1 MLTMEQ
7 YIKAKKLNKDDL
19 ENLSV
24 STAEVNGEE
33 VLKIPYCDERGFLLC
48 TRYRLSLKGKNRFLW
63 KKGDKVFLY
72 GLNTLQDATEED
84 PVFIVEG
91 ETDYFTLE
99 HHLFYAIG
107 VPGAGNW
114 NEARDAPHLAR
125 FKQIYVVMEPDDGG
139 KLLVKKLGDSTL
151 SDRIKV
157 IKLKG
162 YKDVNEL
169 HIANQKGF
177 EKAFKKAIKKA
188 IPISDMFPSNDR
200 IEKGNRN
207 IQLTSIAGKLRAK
220 SKNKA
225 HIRKKLKTINKDKC
239 NPPLPDKELEA
250 IVNSISKYPKGT
262 AFPNTN
268 NSFKK
273 FSDDILENTETF
285 HTATNELYVVT
296 NFANRRETLPI
307 KSSEFSAL
315 IQLQYYNAT
324 KSMVG
329 QSELTTLT
337 GILNAKAQFDS
348 PEKAVHIRI
357 AGSEGAVYVDLANKR
372 RQIVKITPDGW
383 EIVKQSPYYFVRPN
397 GMTNLPRPKHSTK
410 KSRLKKLFATD
421 GILISAWLLGA
432 MNPEGPY
439 PILVLQGGPGSAK
452 STTTRLIKELIDP
465 NEATIRAHPSSFRDM
480 MISAK
485 NSWVLAFD
493 NLSEIPRWLSDA
505 FCQLST
511 GGGYA
516 VRKQY
521 TNSSEQI
528 FNAKRPVILN
538 GIDYLT
544 GRSDLADR
552 SIIIELPAISDGDR
566 LAEKAIWQTF
576 NKRKAYICGELFDG
590 ISQAL
595 KNLEDVDLKY
605 TPRMADFTRWVV
617 AGEPAMYWKNGLF
630 LKEYE
635 DNQQV
640 RNRIS
645 LYNDDMAT
653 YLLDFMSNKKSW
665 KGTADDLIGALKGH
679 SFNQNPEKNKIP
691 SSPVVLAKKLRR
703 ATHVLEESGLKVTFD
718 RSSTKRKIKIK
729 WRKKQVK

>member
-1 MLTMEQ
+1 ME
-7 YIKAKKLNKDDL
+7 IKKRLLVLVGVLMVVFVGASLVLAEGLPSWVNQNCQKSESGDSWLFSGSVYDMSLVNIAVPL
-19 ENLSV
+19 ARSSALSNMATSIGVAVNSSV
-24 STAEVNGEE
+24 SQ
-33 VLKIPYCDERGFLLC
+33 KIE
-48 TRYRLSLKGKNRFLW
+48 
-63 KKGDKVFLY
+63 
-72 GLNTLQDATEED
+72 
-84 PVFIVEG
+84 
-91 ETDYFTLE
+91 
-99 HHLFYAIG
+99 
-107 VPGAGNW
+107 
-114 NEARDAPHLAR
+114 
-125 FKQIYVVMEPDDGG
+125 
-139 KLLVKKLGDSTL
+139 
-151 SDRIKV
+151 
-157 IKLKG
+157 
-162 YKDVNEL
+162 
-169 HIANQKGF
+169 
-177 EKAFKKAIKKA
+177 
-188 IPISDMFPSNDR
+188 
-200 IEKGNRN
+200 
-207 IQLTSIAGKLRAK
+207 
-220 SKNKA
+220 
-225 HIRKKLKTINKDKC
+225 
-239 NPPLPDKELEA
+239 
-250 IVNSISKYPKGT
+250 
-262 AFPNTN
+262 
-268 NSFKK
+268 
-273 FSDDILENTETF
+273 
-285 HTATNELYVVT
+285 
-296 NFANRRETLPI
+296 
-307 KSSEFSAL
+307 
-315 IQLQYYNAT
+315 
-324 KSMVG
+324 
-329 QSELTTLT
+329 
-337 GILNAKAQFDS
+337 
-348 PEKAVHIRI
+348 
-357 AGSEGAVYVDLANKR
+357 GSE
-372 RQIVKITPDGW
+372 IDGYT
-383 EIVKQSPYYFVRPN
+383 ENVSVSQ
-397 GMTNLPRPKHSTK
+397 G
-410 KSRLKKLFATD
+410 
-421 GILISAWLLGA
+421 
-432 MNPEGPY
+432 Y